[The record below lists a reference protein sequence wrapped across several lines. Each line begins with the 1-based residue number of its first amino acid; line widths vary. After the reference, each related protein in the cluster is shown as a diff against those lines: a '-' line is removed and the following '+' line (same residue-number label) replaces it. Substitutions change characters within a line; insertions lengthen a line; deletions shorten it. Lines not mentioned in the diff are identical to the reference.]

1 MLKLQ
6 DDSYIKIK
14 NVKIRHPETGNGSE
28 NENHP
33 DQENGSVLTGS
44 ISNDKDGKM
53 QLIEPSQSEENIQ
66 TLKPESTDTGDTA
79 QIFKWFLLGGVSL
92 IALIFLLF
100 WKGQKYQK

>member
-53 QLIEPSQSEENIQ
+53 QLIEPSQSEENI
-66 TLKPESTDTGDTA
+66 PESTDTGDTA
-79 QIFKWFLLGGVSL
+79 QIFKWFLPGGVSL

>member
-6 DDSYIKIK
+6 YDSYIKIK

-28 NENHP
+28 NA
-33 DQENGSVLTGS
+33 
-44 ISNDKDGKM
+44 
-53 QLIEPSQSEENIQ
+53 LIEPSQSEENIQ
-66 TLKPESTDTGDTA
+66 TLKSESTDTGDTA
-79 QIFKWFLLGGVSL
+79 QIFKWFLPGGVSL

>member
-33 DQENGSVLTGS
+33 DQENGSVLTGINRYGRYS
-44 ISNDKDGKM
+44 ADFQMVSAGRSFPDRTYIFIVLERPKISKINSETEKGVVISN
-53 QLIEPSQSEENIQ
+53 
-66 TLKPESTDTGDTA
+66 
-79 QIFKWFLLGGVSL
+79 
-92 IALIFLLF
+92 
-100 WKGQKYQK
+100 